1 MASSKE
7 TLKVTSNTSLLVTV
21 SAAIEMEMTM
31 QYERGFKLVSV
42 ADDNT
47 YWSWSSLLSG
57 EVEYKIGEWTVP
69 LKGNGPLAVFDNVD
83 NLLRFCVLV
92 GWHNC
97 CVFEAEYIR
106 STKCALWVDPKYKYI
121 LPPAAKKIMR
131 VYLSAGTVFASQ
143 IRLLREIMLDS
154 KVRGSS
160 YDDRI

>member
-1 MASSKE
+1 M
-7 TLKVTSNTSLLVTV
+7 
-21 SAAIEMEMTM
+21 EMEMTM

-83 NLLRFCVLV
+83 NLLRFCVSV
-92 GWHNC
+92 GWHKC

-106 STKCALWVDPKYKYI
+106 STERALWVDPAYKHI
-121 LPPAAKKIMR
+121 LPLP
-131 VYLSAGTVFASQ
+131 AGTVFASQ
-143 IRLLREIMLDS
+143 VRLLREIMLDS
-154 KVRGSS
+154 KARGSS